1 MGLLLWATTRDHWWV
16 FTQWWGHFVDHGS
29 YRTILPHNFFVR
41 WATYLPSSLRE
52 YIFGRPYKKLSA
64 VVKVIYWV
72 WHVTHVTR
80 VGSEDSH
87 VVMSSNADDSS
98 PNIKSHRV
106 TNPNKS
112 IFDTNG
118 NDYLV
123 CRLPFGIWLY
133 LIRHLPTE
141 FSLSDSFLS
150 GT

>member
-1 MGLLLWATTRDHWWV
+1 MHRH
-16 FTQWWGHFVDHGS
+16 
-29 YRTILPHNFFVR
+29 
-41 WATYLPSSLRE
+41 
-52 YIFGRPYKKLSA
+52 A
-64 VVKVIYWV
+64 VVQQVVYYV
-72 WHVTHVTR
+72 DVTHVTR
-80 VGSEDSH
+80 VGSEYSH

-112 IFDTNG
+112 ILDTNG